1 MKAIFY
7 SLILFGCL
15 GCRAEKEWTLTSPDG
30 AVRFVATQ
38 VPEGEET
45 TILQYS
51 VYCGDSLVINPSRLG
66 LVMDGIE
73 YGKDA
78 RPAGKAVVK
87 TMNEPYELKAG
98 KQLRTVN
105 ACREMTIPFEGFQL
119 IVRAYDDGIAFRYA
133 FTQEDDG
140 KQHTITDECI
150 GFK

>member
-7 SLILFGCL
+7 SLILFCCL
-15 GCRAEKEWTLTSPDG
+15 GCRAEKEWTLASPDG

-38 VPEGEET
+38 VPEGEGT

-78 RPAGKAVVK
+78 RPVGKAVVK
-87 TMNEPYELKAG
+87 TINEPYELKAG

-140 KQHTITDECI
+140 KQHTITMS
-150 GFK
+150 

>member
-51 VYCGDSLVINPSRLG
+51 VYCGDS
-66 LVMDGIE
+66 
-73 YGKDA
+73 
-78 RPAGKAVVK
+78 
-87 TMNEPYELKAG
+87 
-98 KQLRTVN
+98 
-105 ACREMTIPFEGFQL
+105 
-119 IVRAYDDGIAFRYA
+119 
-133 FTQEDDG
+133 
-140 KQHTITDECI
+140 
-150 GFK
+150 